1 MLRVDNIS
9 YRIGDKPIIGGIT
22 TSFASGLFH
31 VIVGPNG
38 SGKSTFLRLFSG
50 ELIPETG
57 AAYYDELSVSHANRM
72 MLARR
77 RAVMSQ
83 LPELHFPLSVDDIVM
98 MGRYPHFNFQ
108 PSKKDMA
115 ICREAMERVDIIA
128 LSGRDYLTLSGGEKQ
143 RVQFARALAQIWE
156 PPATSLSVSVPQP
169 LPPQKIPQPSPP
181 VPQPLATMP
190 QQAHI
195 VPQPP
200 PSVPPEPDPQPVASR
215 FLFLDE
221 PVSSLD
227 IHYQHQFLQIAR
239 RLIKENIVLIVVLH
253 DINLAMQYA
262 DRILFM
268 KEGRI
273 VAEGPCPG
281 IVNTSLINEVF
292 NIPVHFLENPYGKS
306 PVMVYDV

>member
-1 MLRVDNIS
+1 MLRIDNVS
-9 YRIGDKPIIGGIT
+9 YRIGSKQILSDIT
-22 TSFASGLFH
+22 TTFAPGLLH

-38 SGKSTFLRLFSG
+38 SGKSTFLKIFSG
-50 ELIPETG
+50 ELMPDTG
-57 AAYYDELSVSHANRM
+57 VVFYDDIRVAHGNKIL
-72 MLARR
+72 LARH

-83 LPELHFPLSVDDIVM
+83 LPELHFPLSVEDIVL

-108 PSKKDMA
+108 PSKKDTA
-115 ICREAMERVDIIA
+115 ICRQAMERVEIMS

-156 PPATSLSVSVPQP
+156 PTGSLAESLSSDGHSSTPASQP
-169 LPPQKIPQPSPP
+169 ADLLP
-181 VPQPLATMP
+181 
-190 QQAHI
+190 
-195 VPQPP
+195 
-200 PSVPPEPDPQPVASR
+200 SR

-239 RLIKENIVLIVVLH
+239 SLVKENIILVAVLH

-273 VAEGPCPG
+273 AAEGSSPG
-281 IVNTSLINEVF
+281 IVTADLIREVF
-292 NIPVHFLENPYGKS
+292 NIPVQLLENPHGAA
-306 PVMVYDV
+306 PVMVYTGSAR